1 MLRYVAHPSDIFC
14 VVLGQRRN
22 LRLWSEVPSD
32 LDGAIEDI
40 PCPMAKYQW
49 RFAVRPPGARR
60 CGGAGLLRARARRAF
75 DVGQPK
81 RDLQSAIP
89 PKCLGAGR
97 KGDTELSVRLIAYVA
112 SLVAAL
118 EGPTP
123 EGMYM
128 WEWERV
134 LQAVPPGK
142 LMINFAAS
150 AVLAHAVPRP
160 HRYAPPSRERLW
172 TSPSSLP
179 KASRRLL
186 WM

>member
-1 MLRYVAHPSDIFC
+1 M
-14 VVLGQRRN
+14 
-22 LRLWSEVPSD
+22 EVQ
-32 LDGAIEDI
+32 G
-40 PCPMAKYQW
+40 C
-49 RFAVRPPGARR
+49 
-60 CGGAGLLRARARRAF
+60 LRARARWAF

-81 RDLQSAIP
+81 RDLQSAIS

-123 EGMYM
+123 EGMSM

-134 LQAVPPGK
+134 LQALPPGK
-142 LMINFAAS
+142 LMINFAARFHD
-150 AVLAHAVPRP
+150 L
-160 HRYAPPSRERLW
+160 HRYAPPSREMPW
-172 TSPSSLP
+172 TSPNSLP

-186 WM
+186 RM